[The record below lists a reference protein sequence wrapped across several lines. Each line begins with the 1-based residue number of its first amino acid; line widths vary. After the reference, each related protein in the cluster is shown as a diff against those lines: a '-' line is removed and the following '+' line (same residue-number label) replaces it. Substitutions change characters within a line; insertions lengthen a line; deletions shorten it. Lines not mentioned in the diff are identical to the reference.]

1 VLFAPVSVMGL
12 VSEDL
17 ELLFQVF
24 GDFREVFAPV
34 AAPVAEDE
42 ADSSSAG
49 YHGYGCGAH
58 VFVYSGD
65 HESGQGNHGDD
76 QAEVVSEGG
85 MAWEEEMVAGEA
97 SRLCLGVV

>member
-1 VLFAPVSVMGL
+1 MFAPVSAMGL
-12 VSEDL
+12 VSGDL

-24 GDFREVFAPV
+24 EDFREVFALV

-49 YHGYGCGAH
+49 YHGYGCGVH

-65 HESGQGNHGDD
+65 HGGGRGNHDD
-76 QAEVVSEGG
+76 DRAGGVSEGG
-85 MAWEEEMVAGEA
+85 MAWVEEMVAGEA

>member
-1 VLFAPVSVMGL
+1 MGS

-24 GDFREVFAPV
+24 GDFREVSALV

-49 YHGYGCGAH
+49 YHGCGYGAH
-58 VFVYSGD
+58 VFVYYSGD

-76 QAEVVSEGG
+76 QVEVVSEGG
-85 MAWEEEMVAGEA
+85 MAWEVEMVAREA